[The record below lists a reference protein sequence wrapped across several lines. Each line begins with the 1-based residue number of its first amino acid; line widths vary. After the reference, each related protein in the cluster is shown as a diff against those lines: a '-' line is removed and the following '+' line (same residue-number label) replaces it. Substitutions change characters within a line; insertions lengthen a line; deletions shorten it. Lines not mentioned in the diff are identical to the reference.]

1 MATAIL
7 DSEPKSLADVL
18 HELGDVPLERIR
30 VPVGTATE
38 QDLIDALEAADKRLY
53 ELIDGVLVEKTMGM
67 RESVI
72 ALKCG
77 HYICLYLDVH
87 DRGIAF
93 TADGPIRIRPGRIRM
108 PDVGF
113 VAWGRI
119 PEDWL
124 DHAILDAIPN
134 LAVEIISKSNTP
146 KEMDRKLEDYF
157 NAGVELVWFIYP
169 KTQTALVYTSP
180 TTKKEIAKTG
190 TLDGGKVLPG
200 FKLPLKNLFA
210 GGRRTANGRN
220 GAQRRT
226 R

>member
-1 MATAIL
+1 MATALL
-7 DSEPKSLADVL
+7 DTEPKSLADVL

-30 VPVGTATE
+30 FPVGNATE
-38 QDLIDALEAADKRLY
+38 QDVIDALEAADKRLY

-72 ALKCG
+72 ALKLG
-77 HYICLYLDVH
+77 HYLCSYLDIH

-93 TADGPIRIRPGRIRM
+93 TADGPIRIRPGRIRI

-113 VAWGRI
+113 VSWERLPG
-119 PEDWL
+119 EDL
-124 DHAILDAIPN
+124 PDDPILDAIPN
-134 LAVEIISKSNTP
+134 LAAEIISKSNTP

-180 TTKKEIAKTG
+180 TAKKEIPKTG

-200 FKLPLKNLFA
+200 FKLPLKNLFVRGRRA
-210 GGRRTANGRN
+210 NNGKTGGRGK
-220 GAQRRT
+220 
-226 R
+226 